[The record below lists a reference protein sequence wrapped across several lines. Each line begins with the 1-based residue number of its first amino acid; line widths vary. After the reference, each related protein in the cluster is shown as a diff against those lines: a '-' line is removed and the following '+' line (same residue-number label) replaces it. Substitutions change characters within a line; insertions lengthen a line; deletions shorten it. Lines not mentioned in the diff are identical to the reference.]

1 MAFKQF
7 PIILPA
13 AGAVSALQLSE
24 NGRLRSV
31 MLLQESIW
39 IRPNHVFGQVWLAS
53 TETPTPTKI
62 HLLCQGYFGC
72 ADAIAWDGNILL
84 EPTFAIQG
92 RIWCS
97 QAVTARLTANV
108 EI

>member
-7 PIILPA
+7 AINMA
-13 AGAVSALQLSE
+13 AGGTATELQLSE

-31 MLLQESIW
+31 MLIQNPLF
-39 IRPNHVFGQVWLAS
+39 IRANHVFGQIWLSS
-53 TETPTPTKI
+53 TETPNPTKI

-72 ADAIAWDGNILL
+72 LDAIAWDGDIQM

-92 RIWCS
+92 HIWCDI
-97 QAVTARLTANV
+97 AVSTRLTANV